1 MNIIK
6 NFFNKLNP
14 LAFVISFLIGLYICY
29 STLPPKKIIVK
40 HPTPQNANKTIYR
53 DENDN
58 CFKYKA
64 DIVSCPSDTEDILN
78 HPLNI
83 N

>member
-1 MNIIK
+1 MSIIK

-14 LAFVISFLIGLYICY
+14 LAFIISFMIGLYICY
-29 STLPPKKIIVK
+29 TSMPPKKIIVK
-40 HPTPQNANKTIYR
+40 HPTPQNAGKTIYQ

-58 CFKYKA
+58 CFKY
-64 DIVSCPSDTEDILN
+64 DSEIVDCPSNTEEILN